1 MKSEN
6 GQFIL
11 EFPDIM
17 KSLEQFYMVTQ
28 TDADGEITYANK
40 NFLTTSKW
48 TPKRVLGKSIW
59 HMFPETE
66 SGQNQAHTIWDSLSR
81 GKTWF
86 GTAEKMTRS
95 GEPYFVTML
104 AIPVQQSDDKQLSHT
119 FLELDITDDIQ
130 LRDQLQQVAF
140 IDFETGLMSRYKLEL
155 TVNSYIEERKHFS
168 FVFINIDHYYTL
180 KDLHSCEL
188 EKELVKSFSNR
199 LKRYFQNN
207 PIARVG
213 VNEFV
218 VLTPFGDWYIQ
229 GFLDFLEQQ
238 PIYIDHKALPLSISG
253 GIVRYPE
260 DQKTYTHLMM
270 TALTATKEVIQQG
283 GRKIVSMSSKMHQEL
298 NRRAMIDRKM
308 LTALN
313 MKNFQV
319 FYQPQ
324 LDIASGQFTVFEAL
338 VRWEDDELGY
348 ISPDELIPIAE
359 ENGLILEIG
368 AFVLEEATKLAIEW
382 DKKGQPIQLS
392 VNSSVREFSHSRMK
406 DRITDILAATGCPTN
421 RIQLE
426 ITENFAFQAEE
437 EQSIFHQMKELQEQ
451 GIEFVLDD
459 FGTGYASFRYMQ
471 QLPISKIKIDR
482 IFTNSLLTHPKTQ
495 QLVEGMIQFGKSMG
509 LYVIAEGVETEEQF
523 ELLKEMGVDAVQG
536 YYIGV
541 PVTADKIQFE

>member
-17 KSLEQFYMVTQ
+17 KSLEQFYMVTR

-104 AIPVQQSDDKQLSHT
+104 AIPVQQSDDNQFSHT

-270 TALTATKEVIQQG
+270 TALTATKEVVQQG

-313 MKNFQV
+313 LKNFQV

-338 VRWEDDELGY
+338 VRWE
-348 ISPDELIPIAE
+348 
-359 ENGLILEIG
+359 
-368 AFVLEEATKLAIEW
+368 F
-382 DKKGQPIQLS
+382 
-392 VNSSVREFSHSRMK
+392 
-406 DRITDILAATGCPTN
+406 
-421 RIQLE
+421 
-426 ITENFAFQAEE
+426 
-437 EQSIFHQMKELQEQ
+437 
-451 GIEFVLDD
+451 
-459 FGTGYASFRYMQ
+459 
-471 QLPISKIKIDR
+471 
-482 IFTNSLLTHPKTQ
+482 
-495 QLVEGMIQFGKSMG
+495 
-509 LYVIAEGVETEEQF
+509 
-523 ELLKEMGVDAVQG
+523 
-536 YYIGV
+536 
-541 PVTADKIQFE
+541 

>member
-17 KSLEQFYMVTQ
+17 KSLEQFYMVTR

-48 TPKRVLGKSIW
+48 TPKRVLGKSFW

-104 AIPVQQSDDKQLSHT
+104 AIPVQQSDDKQFSHI

-180 KDLHSCEL
+180 KDLHSYEL

-313 MKNFQV
+313 LKNFQV

-382 DKKGQPIQLS
+382 DQKGQPIQLS
-392 VNSSVREFSHSRMK
+392 VNSSVREFSQSHMK

-509 LYVIAEGVETEEQF
+509 LYVIAEGVETKEQF